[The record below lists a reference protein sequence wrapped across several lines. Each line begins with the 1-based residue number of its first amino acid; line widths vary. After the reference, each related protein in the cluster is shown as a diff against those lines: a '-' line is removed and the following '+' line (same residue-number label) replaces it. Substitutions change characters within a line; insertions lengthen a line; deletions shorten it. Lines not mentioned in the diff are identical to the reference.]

1 MKKLYRKI
9 RTKKTIKRLYRNKTK
24 KAIQKWASYDVPFL
38 IKKAIQKLFYFFAY
52 KSLKNKHSC
61 AMLQISKSVLL
72 RTKKGR
78 NKHD

>member
-24 KAIQKWASYDVPFL
+24 KAIQKGASYDVPFL
-38 IKKAIQKLFYFFAY
+38 IKKAIQKLFYFFVY

-61 AMLQISKSVLL
+61 AMLQISKK
-72 RTKKGR
+72 RITTHKERKGQA
-78 NKHD
+78 